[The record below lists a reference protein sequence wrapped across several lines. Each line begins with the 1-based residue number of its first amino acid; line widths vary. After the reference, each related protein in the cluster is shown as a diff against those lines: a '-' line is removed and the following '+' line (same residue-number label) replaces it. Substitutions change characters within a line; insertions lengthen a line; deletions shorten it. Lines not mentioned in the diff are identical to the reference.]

1 VLCTKGQVRVRVRV
15 VRVRQDKTR
24 QAKTRLPLCFAPL
37 CLQYQYLQEENQDH
51 SLFCQ
56 FFNSDELPSFNN
68 PDAPL
73 DHTFSFSMPSI
84 LHDSVSGTKYPE
96 GGKRVERPMDEDGN
110 DGKKR
115 ERNRQ
120 TPFFPTSVD
129 SSSQKTSP
137 RGGSPRR
144 STAKKKIPIH
154 TSIANEL
161 TFHPKINDTS
171 RAMMEQKGRSE
182 ESVQDS
188 LLRMGDSYAQKKE
201 RLREAKRQEEADEMK
216 HEHFFTPKIN
226 ESKGGDVRRQGDV
239 TSQLYKW
246 KQQKDTKMKRAV
258 EERQR
263 ELTKEDIFRPSLNAV
278 SVALCSRVGHAEQKP
293 AHDRLSL
300 TLNPRQ
306 DKTRQDKTRQD
317 KTRQDKTRQD
327 KTRQDQTRQDKDQ
340 DKTRQG

>member
-1 VLCTKGQVRVRVRV
+1 MGLGLGCGLDKTREIKA
-15 VRVRQDKTR
+15 RQDKPT
-24 QAKTRLPLCFAPL
+24 PL
-37 CLQYQYLQEENQDH
+37 CLQYQYLQDEDPAMPTGV
-51 SLFCQ
+51 FQ

-84 LHDSVSGTKYPE
+84 LHDSISSTKYPE
-96 GGKRVERPMDEDGN
+96 GGKRVERTMREDGN
-110 DGKKR
+110 DGEKKR

-120 TPFFPTSVD
+120 TPSFPMSVD
-129 SSSQKTSP
+129 ESQKSSP
-137 RGGSPRR
+137 RGSSRR
-144 STAKKKIPIH
+144 SSSTAKKIPIH

-188 LLRMGDSYAQKKE
+188 LLRRGDSYAQKKE

-226 ESKGGDVRRQGDV
+226 ESKGDIRREGDV
-239 TSQLYKW
+239 TNQLYKW
-246 KQQKDTKMKRAV
+246 KEQKDTKMKRAV
-258 EERQR
+258 EERQK

-278 SVALCSRVGHAEQKP
+278 SVALCSRLGHGEQKP
-293 AHDRLSL
+293 AHDRLTLILNPNNTSTLTLNLPLTL
-300 TLNPRQ
+300 TLNP
-306 DKTRQDKTRQD
+306 
-317 KTRQDKTRQD
+317 
-327 KTRQDQTRQDKDQ
+327 
-340 DKTRQG
+340 